1 VKKSLLIAAATAFA
15 LTGCGA
21 PRLSADIPQVGTV
34 HLQTKMN
41 DGFKVQYG
49 RSDVKAIKV
58 TVGAKSATFTGSQLT
73 DKLIVKDGASST
85 FTYSVSGLII
95 GSAYTATVE
104 AYLDTDATREIGE
117 SQTTFTMA
125 GSEMAVA
132 MDALTLAVTPNGDAD
147 GSLDIVDA
155 TQPAVTIN

>member
-1 VKKSLLIAAATAFA
+1 MKKSLLIAATAAFA

-21 PRLSADIPQVGTV
+21 PGLSADVPQVGTA

-58 TVGAKSATFTGSQLT
+58 TLGGNSATFTGSQLSE
-73 DKLIVKDGASST
+73 KLTVKDGTSST

-104 AYLDTDATREIGE
+104 AYLDTNATQEIGE
-117 SQTTFTMA
+117 SQTTFTMT
-125 GSEMAVA
+125 GTEMAVA
-132 MDALTLAVTPNGDAD
+132 MDALTLAVTPNGEAD

-155 TQPAVTIN
+155 SQPAVTIN